1 VLVSTANVAGAPGAG
16 DFRYC
21 AEGWLDIFNGTTK
34 TGCVEVWTFMPLSLC
49 MLPPCCVGLEEL
61 LEPDDEELL
70 EPDDDELLLP
80 DDEELLE
87 PDDDELLLPDAEEF
101 ICSPARVS

>member
-1 VLVSTANVAGAPGAG
+1 MLVSTANVAGAPGAG

-34 TGCVEVWTFMPLSLC
+34 TGCVVVWTFMPLSLC
-49 MLPPCCVGLEEL
+49 MLPPCCVDLEEL
-61 LEPDDEELL
+61 FVPEDKELFVPEDKELFVPEDEELL
-70 EPDDDELLLP
+70 AD
-80 DDEELLE
+80 
-87 PDDDELLLPDAEEF
+87 EF

>member
-1 VLVSTANVAGAPGAG
+1 VRVLVSTANVAGAPGAG

-21 AEGWLDIFNGTTK
+21 AEGWLDIFSGTTN
-34 TGCVEVWTFMPLSLC
+34 TGCVVVWTFMPLSLC

-61 LEPDDEELL
+61 LEPDDELLESDDELL
-70 EPDDDELLLP
+70 EPDD
-80 DDEELLE
+80 ELLE
-87 PDDDELLLPDAEEF
+87 PDEF

>member
-1 VLVSTANVAGAPGAG
+1 MLVSTANVAGAPGAG

-21 AEGWLDIFNGTTK
+21 AEGWLDIFNGTTN

-49 MLPPCCVGLEEL
+49 MLPPCCIGLEEL
-61 LEPDDEELL
+61 LES
-70 EPDDDELLLP
+70 DDELLLP
-80 DDEELLE
+80 DDEELLL